1 MRAKIIRIDEPDF
14 GCEGRLPGMTVMDRV
29 TLQNQATGETVV
41 TEASDTWLYEMDI
54 NEGDL
59 VNVEESA
66 NKIVG
71 KWNHE

>member
-1 MRAKIIRIDEPDF
+1 MRAKIVRIDEPDF
-14 GCEGRLPGMTVMDRV
+14 GCEGRLPGMAVMDRV
-29 TLQNQATGETVV
+29 TLQNQATEETIV
-41 TEASDTWLYEMDI
+41 TEASDTWLYEVDI

-59 VNVEESA
+59 VNVDEST